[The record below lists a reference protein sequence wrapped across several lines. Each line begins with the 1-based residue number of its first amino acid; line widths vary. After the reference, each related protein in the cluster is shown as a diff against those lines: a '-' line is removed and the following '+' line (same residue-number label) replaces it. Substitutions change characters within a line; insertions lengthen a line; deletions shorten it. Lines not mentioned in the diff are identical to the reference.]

1 MTIIRPDISLIYSL
15 LTTKCIDLFLLI
27 DYSSYFKN
35 VIQYQSGV
43 RLTDVFN
50 KRNKPSTIYFSVRV
64 RLIGI
69 LYKGKYKTLISGPC
83 LASAW

>member
-15 LTTKCIDLFLLI
+15 LTAKCIDLSLLI
-27 DYSSYFKN
+27 DSSSYFKN

-43 RLTDVFN
+43 RLTEVFN

-64 RLIGI
+64 RLRGI
-69 LYKGKYKTLISGPC
+69 RYKGKYKTLISGPC
-83 LASAW
+83 LVSA